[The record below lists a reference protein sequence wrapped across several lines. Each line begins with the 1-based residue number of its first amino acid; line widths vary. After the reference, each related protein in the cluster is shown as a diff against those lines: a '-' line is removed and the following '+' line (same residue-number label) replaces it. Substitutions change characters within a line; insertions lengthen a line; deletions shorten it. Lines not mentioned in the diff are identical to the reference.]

1 MFGVVILVI
10 VVLIMVINWVKFI
23 FNKCV
28 LEKMVLGVLIVFSVI
43 GLFSIILLII
53 VCYKMKRYIYN
64 LKGIFFLKIKLILMN
79 IFGVGF
85 MFYCGLYFW
94 KYFIDVKCNEYIY
107 VLGRVYNMFLI
118 VYILFLFV
126 YFLLFYKRGY

>member
-23 FNKCV
+23 FNKCI
-28 LEKMVLGVLIVFSVI
+28 LENMVLWVLFVFSLI
-43 GLFSIILLII
+43 GLFSIIGLIV
-53 VCYKMKRYIYN
+53 VCFLKDRYKYN

-94 KYFIDVKCNEYIY
+94 KYFIDVKCVKDNKEI
-107 VLGRVYNMFLI
+107 G
-118 VYILFLFV
+118 
-126 YFLLFYKRGY
+126 